1 MQKVIFYIKAF
12 FLIIHTLLKRGYEP
26 SWIFN
31 YDPEVDYIYNEFEVA
46 SNEGGLKEFAECF
59 VKEIQF
65 YLHFDYKF
73 GETWYW
79 RNYFYDNYKK
89 QKMLNRKH

>member
-1 MQKVIFYIKAF
+1 MNHLGYLIMTQK
-12 FLIIHTLLKRGYEP
+12 LI
-26 SWIFN
+26 
-31 YDPEVDYIYNEFEVA
+31 IYNEFEVA

>member
-1 MQKVIFYIKAF
+1 MNHLVYLIMTQK
-12 FLIIHTLLKRGYEP
+12 LI
-26 SWIFN
+26 
-31 YDPEVDYIYNEFEVA
+31 IYNEFEVA

-79 RNYFYDNYKK
+79 RNYFYDSYKK
-89 QKMLNRKH
+89 QKMLNRNH